1 MNAPHTCE
9 DVTADDWTHPY
20 SRTEA
25 AYPEAHHR
33 VNKYW
38 SPVGRI
44 DGAYGDRNIMCSCP
58 PLEDLAEV
66 LDS

>member
-1 MNAPHTCE
+1 MCIR
-9 DVTADDWTHPY
+9 DSPY
-20 SRTEA
+20 TRTEA
-25 AYPEAHHR
+25 AYPEAHER
-33 VNKYW
+33 ANKYW

-66 LDS
+66 LEG